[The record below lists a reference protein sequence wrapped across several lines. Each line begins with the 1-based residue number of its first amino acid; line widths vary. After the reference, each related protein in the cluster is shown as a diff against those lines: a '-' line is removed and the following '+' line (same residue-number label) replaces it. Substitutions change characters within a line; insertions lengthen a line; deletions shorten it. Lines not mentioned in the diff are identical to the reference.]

1 MLLLLPKEK
10 LEVNLMLSF
19 KALEEKK
26 KTNIKINPK
35 KNDLLE
41 KQKKHPEDCPGCEKC
56 EDEKEEK
63 VVEGTAY
70 GLYKGDGKP
79 KGVYD
84 LKKKK
89 KEKKEE
95 EIISKLD
102 TINLRKINA
111 VCNKKIKELTD
122 ENERMKDYNENV
134 VLPGV
139 KQFQDSTNE
148 KNRVG
153 ITTRGI
159 ILHILPTEPSTKS
172 IGENVAIVVRTAKI
186 TGIPTS

>member
-89 KEKKEE
+89 KEKKVEE
-95 EIISKLD
+95 ATLATARKNIGRDPKKKSCWDGYKATGTKMKGGKAVPDCKKEGVADAVLSGTYHQIKTGAKLSL
-102 TINLRKINA
+102 I
-111 VCNKKIKELTD
+111 
-122 ENERMKDYNENV
+122 
-134 VLPGV
+134 
-139 KQFQDSTNE
+139 
-148 KNRVG
+148 
-153 ITTRGI
+153 
-159 ILHILPTEPSTKS
+159 HI
-172 IGENVAIVVRTAKI
+172 
-186 TGIPTS
+186 